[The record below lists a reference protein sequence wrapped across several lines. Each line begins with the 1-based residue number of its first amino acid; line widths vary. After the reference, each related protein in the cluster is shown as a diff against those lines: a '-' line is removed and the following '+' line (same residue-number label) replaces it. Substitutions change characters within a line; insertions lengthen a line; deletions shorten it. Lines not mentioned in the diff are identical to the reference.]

1 MAVLCSPW
9 FFLSLGDS
17 TMKAL
22 VNTPKG
28 NAPVAF
34 REVPEPN
41 PAAHEALIAV
51 HAFSLNR
58 GELTLMRIRPEGW
71 QPGQDISGIV
81 VNAAADGSGPKEG
94 TRVVG
99 LVDWNGWAERAAVST
114 HRLAALPDT
123 VSFGQAAS
131 LPVAGLTALRTLRH
145 GAPLLGKR
153 VLITGAAGGV
163 GNLAVQLALASGAE
177 VTAIASGARGQPVA
191 ALGAQTVIDDITKA
205 SGKFG
210 LILESAGGASLKAA
224 LGLLEPKGIVVV
236 FGNSSGEETTL
247 SFRDFGAAN
256 NSRLQ
261 SFHSFA
267 SGPEESFGPDL
278 ALLVGQIAK
287 GTLKPEIEE
296 HSWNAFATVAK
307 ALGERRVKGKAVFR
321 VD

>member
-1 MAVLCSPW
+1 
-9 FFLSLGDS
+9 
-17 TMKAL
+17 MKAL
-22 VNTPKG
+22 VNTPKAA
-28 NAPVAF
+28 APVEL
-34 REVPEPN
+34 REVAEPT
-41 PAAHEALIAV
+41 PGPQEALIAV

-81 VNAAADGSGPKEG
+81 LKAAADGSGPKEG

-99 LVDWNGWAERAAVST
+99 ILDWHGWAERAAVST
-114 HRLAALPDT
+114 HRLAALPDN
-123 VSFGQAAS
+123 VSFAQAAA

-163 GNLAVQLALASGAE
+163 GNLAVQLAAASGAE
-177 VTAIASGARGQPVA
+177 VTAIARGARGEPLKG
-191 ALGAQTVIDDITKA
+191 LGAQTVIDDIAKA
-205 SGKFG
+205 QGKFA

-224 LGLLEPKGIVVV
+224 LGLLEPKATVVV

-256 NSRLQ
+256 NSRIQ

-267 SGPEESFGPDL
+267 SGPEEAFAPDL
-278 ALLVGQIAK
+278 ALLAGLIGNGK
-287 GTLKPEIEE
+287 LKPEIEE
-296 HSWNAFATVAK
+296 HSWRDFAGVAK
-307 ALGERRVKGKAVFR
+307 ALGERRVRGKAIFR

>member
-1 MAVLCSPW
+1 
-9 FFLSLGDS
+9 
-17 TMKAL
+17 MKAL

-28 NAPVAF
+28 NALVAI
-34 REVPEPN
+34 RDVAEPI

-81 VNAAADGSGPKEG
+81 VKAAADGSGPKEG

-99 LVDWNGWAERAAVST
+99 LVDWHGWAERASVST
-114 HRLAALPDT
+114 HRLAALPDN

-224 LGLLEPKGIVVV
+224 IGLLEPKGIVVI

-296 HSWNAFATVAK
+296 HSWNDFATVAK